1 MSQLKWERIFTFS
14 FLYIK
19 APNLPDWWK
28 FHLGHLL
35 NSIFSRNVPESG
47 RLWEAERMG
56 KRLLFSGLPYSHRFF
71 MISHQVLG
79 IWLLFASMLHVGGIR
94 ISAGVP
100 PLEVLLSLALARPR
114 ATSSRVTPENK
125 RVHTSPS
132 SCRPLLFQHPAG
144 WI

>member
-1 MSQLKWERIFTFS
+1 
-14 FLYIK
+14 
-19 APNLPDWWK
+19 
-28 FHLGHLL
+28 
-35 NSIFSRNVPESG
+35 
-47 RLWEAERMG
+47 MG

-144 WI
+144 WIQYSKGLPSSTLGYVVLSQSQDASLLTSAVNSAKLTEARKPKGCVHLSKIQGEQ